1 MAFAVQDF
9 DLEEEQREFRDMLR
23 RFFDANA
30 PIAEVR
36 RVVDSDSALSVELWK
51 RCCDELRL
59 PGLAIS
65 EAHGGQGFGLVELG
79 LALSEV
85 GRSLAPVPL
94 FASAALA
101 GRAVEASAGDDAD
114 HWLRPIADGQIAALA
129 IAEAG
134 GSWQPGE
141 VRVEAKPDGDAFR
154 ISGDKHFVLAGRNA
168 ERFFV
173 VARAPA
179 SRGREGIGLFALDG
193 GAAGVDVRPVS
204 TLDVTRK
211 LATLHLDGALAKPV
225 GVPGDTANPLERALE
240 EATVLL
246 CAEMVGA
253 MGRVLETAVA
263 YAGSRCQFGRAIG
276 SFQAIKHK
284 CADMLVDFEGARTA
298 SAAALDAAAA
308 DDAER
313 SALASV
319 AKAYAG
325 RAFTRMT
332 TENLQI
338 HGGVGYTWEYDAHLY
353 YRRAKSCEVL
363 LGDATFHH
371 ERLAQTLVAEET

>member
-1 MAFAVQDF
+1 MAFALQDYA
-9 DLEEEQREFRDMLR
+9 LEEEQREFRDMLR

-30 PIAEVR
+30 PIGEVR
-36 RVVDSDSALSVELWK
+36 RVVDSDTALSVDLWK
-51 RCCDELRL
+51 RCCEELAL

-65 EAHGGQGFGLVELG
+65 EAHGGQGFGLAELG

-85 GRSLAPVPL
+85 GRSLAPIPL

-101 GRAVEASAGDDAD
+101 GRAVEASAGDDAGD
-114 HWLRPIADGQIAALA
+114 WLRPIAEGQVAALA
-129 IAEAG
+129 IAESS

-141 VRVEAKPDGDAFR
+141 VRVEATPDGDAFR
-154 ISGDKHFVLAGRNA
+154 ISGEKRFVLAGRNA

-173 VARAPA
+173 VARAPG
-179 SRGREGIGLFALDG
+179 SEGREGIGLYALDREM
-193 GAAGVDVRPVS
+193 AGVDVRPVA

-211 LATLHLDGALAKPV
+211 LATLHLNKALAKPV
-225 GVPGDTANPLERALE
+225 GSPGDTAGPLERALV
-240 EATVLL
+240 EATALL
-246 CAEMVGA
+246 CAEMVGG
-253 MGRVLETAVA
+253 MGIVLETAVA
-263 YAGSRCQFGRAIG
+263 YAGSRYQFGRAIG

-298 SAAALDAAAA
+298 STAALDAATAN
-308 DDAER
+308 DAER
-313 SALASV
+313 SVLASV

-325 RAFTRMT
+325 PAYTRVA

-363 LGDATFHH
+363 LGDATLHH
-371 ERLAQTLVAEET
+371 EHLAQALVAEEK